1 MRKVVIGVTGSI
13 AAYKAAELAR
23 LFVKN
28 GDEVRVMMTK
38 AACEFV
44 SPLTFKTLTR
54 ASVSVDTL
62 DSPGK
67 WEIAHV
73 SLADWADVVVI
84 APATANT
91 IAKMRMGI
99 ADNLLTSVVLAAK
112 CPVAVA
118 PAMNCGMWRNPAT
131 VENIEVLKSRGVK
144 VIGPATG
151 FLACGVEDEGRMV
164 EPEDVF
170 DIISKS

>member
-1 MRKVVIGVTGSI
+1 M
-13 AAYKAAELAR
+13 
-23 LFVKN
+23 
-28 GDEVRVMMTK
+28 
-38 AACEFV
+38 
-44 SPLTFKTLTR
+44 
-54 ASVSVDTL
+54 
-62 DSPGK
+62 
-67 WEIAHV
+67 
-73 SLADWADVVVI
+73 SLADWADVIVI

-164 EPEDVF
+164 EPAEIF
-170 DIISKS
+170 AAIAG